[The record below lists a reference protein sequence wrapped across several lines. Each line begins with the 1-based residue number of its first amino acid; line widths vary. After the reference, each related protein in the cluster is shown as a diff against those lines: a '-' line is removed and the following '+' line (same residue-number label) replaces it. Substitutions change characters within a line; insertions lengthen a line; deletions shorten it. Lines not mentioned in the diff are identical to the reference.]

1 MIILRLSGMM
11 GALLACAPK
20 QPEKQISSDSLKTSD
35 VRESITDQIGEPKCS
50 SAAVCRT
57 IAFGVKPCGGPYQYL
72 VYSTS
77 ATDSARL
84 ARDVARYNSA
94 EEKKNREE
102 GRMSDCSLVLK
113 PRVSCISGRCVAETA
128 ERRQVY

>member
-1 MIILRLSGMM
+1 MVRLRLVAMV

-20 QPEKQISSDSLKTSD
+20 QPEKQAPGDSLTTSD
-35 VRESITDQIGEPKCS
+35 LRQAITAQIGDAKCFS
-50 SAAVCRT
+50 PAVCRT
-57 IAFGVKPCGGPYQYL
+57 IAFGAKPCGGPYQYL

-94 EEKKNREE
+94 EEKANREE

-113 PRVSCISGRCVAETA
+113 PKVACVSGKCVAERTQQ
-128 ERRQVY
+128 RQVY